1 MPKVS
6 WNRPKPN
13 YVKSLLTVYRKE
25 AHMTYETLGKLVGCS
40 AQNAKQN
47 VNKPAD
53 MWRIRDLKRYC
64 EALDVPIEDAV
75 LAAIQK

>member
-6 WNRPKPN
+6 WVKPKVN
-13 YVKSLLTVYRKE
+13 YLKCLLTEYRK
-25 AHMTYETLGKLVGCS
+25 AKNMTYEKLGKLVGCS
-40 AQNAKQN
+40 AQNCKQQIS
-47 VNKPAD
+47 KPAD
-53 MWRIRDLKRYC
+53 MWRIKDLKLYC